1 MMKVTVLIENTAPEG
16 SGLAYEAGLS
26 LYIEYNGRKILLDA
40 GVSGDFAANAEKLGV
55 DLKEVEL
62 GVLSHGHFDHADGL
76 RSLFPI
82 NDRVQILLRPGAEG
96 PYFSLGREVPYFIGI
111 HREVWNDYR
120 DRFRFVDGIHS
131 LGEGMWLLPDGE
143 VDPEFTGRA
152 KDLVY
157 KRGEDDFLPDDFRH
171 EQSLVFE
178 TERGLAVFN
187 SCSHSGIVNIV
198 RGVQKMLP
206 GKKVYAVVGGFHM
219 FGKKTPSG
227 MNCSEEYVYKVAD
240 ALKELGVE
248 EVYTGHCTGL
258 PALALLKER
267 FGEGCRG
274 LTTGM
279 RFEL

>member
-1 MMKVTVLIENTAPEG
+1 MKVTVLIENTAPEG
-16 SGLAYEAGLS
+16 SGLAFEPGLS
-26 LYIEYNGRKILLDA
+26 LYIEYNGKKILLDA
-40 GVSGDFAANAEKLGV
+40 GISGDFAANAKKLGV
-55 DLKEVEL
+55 DLRQVEL
-62 GVLSHGHFDHADGL
+62 GVLSHGHFDHSDGL
-76 RSLFPI
+76 RAFFPV
-82 NDRVQILLRPGAEG
+82 NGKVKMLLRRGAEG
-96 PYFSLGREVPYFIGI
+96 SYFSIKPGPRFIGI
-111 HREVWNDYR
+111 HREVWNGYR
-120 DRFRFVDGIHS
+120 DRFQFVDGIYR

-152 KDLVY
+152 RDLVY
-157 KRGEDDFLPDDFRH
+157 KRGEDDFVPDDFRH

-198 RGVQKMLP
+198 RGVRKMLP

-219 FGKKTPSG
+219 FGKNTANG

-258 PALALLKER
+258 HALSLLKER
-267 FGEGCRG
+267 FGGGCRG
-274 LTTGM
+274 LTSGM
-279 RFEL
+279 TFAL

>member
-1 MMKVTVLIENTAPEG
+1 MKVTVLIENTAPEG
-16 SGLAYEAGLS
+16 STLAFEPGLS
-26 LYIEYNGRKILLDA
+26 LYIEYNGKKILLDA
-40 GVSGDFAANAEKLGV
+40 GISGDFAANAEKLGV

-76 RSLFPI
+76 RAFFPV
-82 NDRVQILLRPGAEG
+82 NDKVKILLRPGAEG
-96 PYFSLGREVPYFIGI
+96 GYFSVSRTPPYFIGI
-111 HREVWNDYR
+111 HREVWNNYR
-120 DRFRFVDGIHS
+120 DRFQFVDGIYP

-157 KRGEDDFLPDDFRH
+157 KRGEDDFVPDDFRH

-178 TERGLAVFN
+178 TQRGLVAFN

-219 FGKKTPSG
+219 FGKNTANG

-267 FGEGCRG
+267 FGEGCHG
-274 LTTGM
+274 LTSGLT
-279 RFEL
+279 FEL